1 MSPRSLAAPPAE
13 QPIEQKQRTNIYTV
27 MLILSFIAICVACV
41 LLYLELRVYSPD
53 YWKTKGIAKPA
64 TASLTAPVLDTAPAA
79 ARAFWA

>member
-1 MSPRSLAAPPAE
+1 MSRRSLAAPPAD

-41 LLYLELRVYSPD
+41 LLYFELKVYAPD

-64 TASLTAPVLDTAPAA
+64 TASLAAPVPDAAAA